1 METTLTLAETDR
13 EELQEF
19 VRVVTARH
27 AEILERII
35 LFGSGARGTLG
46 KESDLDILVVLK
58 RRSLKASKEIHRIAT
73 DLLLRYG
80 RYLSVKTLSESMY
93 RELQALETPF
103 MLHISHDGKVLWK
116 KG

>member
-1 METTLTLAETDR
+1 METTLTLTEKDR

-19 VRVVTARH
+19 VRTVSERYGDV
-27 AEILERII
+27 LDRII
-35 LFGSGARGTLG
+35 LFGSGARGMLG
-46 KESDLDILVVLK
+46 KESDLDVLVVLK
-58 RRSLKASKEIHRIAT
+58 RRSLKVSKEIRRIAT
-73 DLLLRYG
+73 DLLLLYG

-103 MLHISHDGKVLWK
+103 MLHVSHDGKTLWK

>member
-1 METTLTLAETDR
+1 METTLTLAQTDR

-19 VRVVTARH
+19 VRAVSERYEDV
-27 AEILERII
+27 LDRII

-46 KESDLDILVVLK
+46 MESDLDVLVVLK
-58 RRSLKASKEIHRIAT
+58 RRSLKISKEIHRIAT

-80 RYLSVKTLSESMY
+80 RYLSVKTLPESMY

-103 MLHISHDGKVLWK
+103 MVHLAHDGKVLWK